1 MDEMSQI
8 QSQLEA
14 LIRQRDLMI
23 DEIVGIQNQII
34 KRRGCKDARL
44 LVRVMRNRGLIS
56 RWNRLNEQIEVLQKK
71 VNEPFY
77 QKSNLF

>member
-23 DEIVGIQNQII
+23 DEIVRIQNEII
-34 KRRGCKDARL
+34 KRRGHKDVRL
-44 LVRVMRNRGLIS
+44 LARVMRNRGLIS
-56 RWNRLNEQIEVLQKK
+56 RWNRLNEQIE
-71 VNEPFY
+71 
-77 QKSNLF
+77 